1 MSAFNKFKERVLAS
15 YWEKHKNNEL
25 HDRLANPTSANLRDY
40 ALFLLNEGMN
50 PDDRKTLRDFFIL
63 KDELGDLE
71 KSIAGIDIDKLKPV
85 RYFIDGKTSNPDE
98 TIVKLLAVLID
109 FQPRPF
115 RIDDWIAEINPKLND
130 SSILPLNQSVENEV
144 PKFPDSGRQSSV
156 IGSSSAKSGTNN
168 SKFNKKAIMWVG
180 SAGLIAASLGY
191 MTFKD
196 KKECMV
202 WFKDRYIVV
211 DCLDNNMWNQKVIAL
226 DEDRLKN
233 FRKITRYDTLG
244 LKDVN
249 RIWYSKVNNEIE
261 FFTTAGLHPEHSER
275 GLKLASEY
283 IIRKYAMGEE
293 PDSSKNEE

>member
-115 RIDDWIAEINPKLND
+115 RIDDWIVDIKPKLKEA
-130 SSILPLNQSVENEV
+130 SILPLNQPAEKEH
-144 PKFPDSGRQSSV
+144 PKFPDSSRQSSV
-156 IGSSSAKSGTNN
+156 VGSSSRESGTNT

-191 MTFKD
+191 ITLKD

-226 DEDRLKN
+226 DEERLKN

-293 PDSSKNEE
+293 PDTSKNEE

>member
-1 MSAFNKFKERVLAS
+1 MSAFNKFKERVLAN

-115 RIDDWIAEINPKLND
+115 RIDDWVADINPKSRETSL
-130 SSILPLNQSVENEV
+130 LPLNQSLEKED
-144 PKFPDSGRQSSV
+144 PKFPDTSRQSSG
-156 IGSSSAKSGTNN
+156 ISSSSPESGTNT
-168 SKFNKKAIMWVG
+168 SKFNKK
-180 SAGLIAASLGY
+180 
-191 MTFKD
+191 
-196 KKECMV
+196 
-202 WFKDRYIVV
+202 DRKSVV
-211 DCLDNNMWNQKVIAL
+211 
-226 DEDRLKN
+226 
-233 FRKITRYDTLG
+233 
-244 LKDVN
+244 
-249 RIWYSKVNNEIE
+249 
-261 FFTTAGLHPEHSER
+261 
-275 GLKLASEY
+275 
-283 IIRKYAMGEE
+283 
-293 PDSSKNEE
+293 